1 MDILIKIII
10 GGIIVS
16 AIIGVIYAIVNEV
29 KRTIRRKLNTVLNVG
44 TLLSS
49 VGEMEAA
56 TPKSV
61 GGATNMFAEQIK
73 RDFPNFHLPD
83 AEYVIVQFIS
93 DIIHMQYGRR
103 NEFISDKVSMS
114 KDNVHKTS
122 SGNIG
127 NIKIN
132 KIVISNYIKSNLTAT
147 IVYRC
152 SVGFDLDDKRVET
165 RYEVSYSTELK
176 SDASKGTVINCPNC
190 GAAISITSDCLCEY
204 CKSQVYYDSILN
216 WMITSVEEL

>member
-1 MDILIKIII
+1 MEILIKIII

-16 AIIGVIYAIVNEV
+16 AIIGGIYAIVNEV

-61 GGATNMFAEQIK
+61 GGATDMFAKQIK

-83 AEYVIVQFIS
+83 AEGVIKQFVS

-103 NEFISDKVSMS
+103 NEFISKNVSIN

-122 SGNIG
+122 SGDVRNIT
-127 NIKIN
+127 IN
-132 KIVISNYIKSNLTAT
+132 KVVISNYIKSNLTAT

-152 SVGFDLDDKRVET
+152 SVGFDLDGKRVET
-165 RYEVSYSTELK
+165 RYEVRYSIELK
-176 SDASKGTVINCPNC
+176 NGTSKGIAINCPNC

-204 CKSQVYYDSILN
+204 CKSQVLYDSILN

>member
-1 MDILIKIII
+1 MEILIKIII

-16 AIIGVIYAIVNEV
+16 AVIGGIYAIVNEV

-44 TLLSS
+44 TLLSN
-49 VGEMEAA
+49 VGEIEAA

-83 AEYVIVQFIS
+83 AECVIVQFIP

>member
-1 MDILIKIII
+1 MGVLIKIII
-10 GGIIVS
+10 CGIIVS
-16 AIIGVIYAIVNEV
+16 AVIGGIYAVVNEV
-29 KRTIRRKLNTVLNVG
+29 KIAIRRKLNTVLNVG
-44 TLLSS
+44 TLLSN
-49 VGEMEAA
+49 VGEIEAA

-61 GGATNMFAEQIK
+61 GGATDMFAKQIK
-73 RDFPNFHLPD
+73 EDFPNFHLPD
-83 AEYVIVQFIS
+83 AECAIKQFVS
-93 DIIHMQYGRR
+93 DIVHMQYGRR
-103 NEFISDKVSMS
+103 NEFTSNAVSIS
-114 KDNVHKTS
+114 KDSVHKTS

-132 KIVISNYIKSNLTAT
+132 KIVISNYIKSNLKAT

-152 SVGFDLDDKRVET
+152 SVGFDLDGKRVET
-165 RYEVSYSTELK
+165 RYEIRYSIELK
-176 SDASKGTVINCPNC
+176 NGTSKGITINCPNC

>member
-16 AIIGVIYAIVNEV
+16 AIIGGIYAIVNEV

-44 TLLSS
+44 TLLSN
-49 VGEMEAA
+49 VGEIEAA

-61 GGATNMFAEQIK
+61 GGATDMFAKQIK
-73 RDFPNFHLPD
+73 KDFPNFHLPD
-83 AEYVIVQFIS
+83 AEGAIKQFVS
-93 DIIHMQYGRR
+93 DIVHMQYGRR
-103 NEFISDKVSMS
+103 NKFTSNKVSMS
-114 KDNVHKTS
+114 KDSVHKTS

-152 SVGFDLDDKRVET
+152 SVGFDLDGKRVET
-165 RYEVSYSTELK
+165 RYEVRYSIELK
-176 SDASKGTVINCPNC
+176 NSTSKGITINCPNC

>member
-1 MDILIKIII
+1 MEILIKIII

-16 AIIGVIYAIVNEV
+16 AIIGGIYAIANEV

-44 TLLSS
+44 TLLSN
-49 VGEMEAA
+49 VGEIEAA

-61 GGATNMFAEQIK
+61 GGATDMFAKQIK
-73 RDFPNFHLPD
+73 KDFSNFHLPD
-83 AEYVIVQFIS
+83 AEGAIKQFVS

-103 NEFISDKVSMS
+103 NEFTSNKVSMS
-114 KDNVHKTS
+114 KDSVHKTS

-152 SVGFDLDDKRVET
+152 SVGFDLDGKRVET
-165 RYEVSYSTELK
+165 RYEVRYSIELK
-176 SDASKGTVINCPNC
+176 NSTSKGITINCPNC

-204 CKSQVYYDSILN
+204 CKSQAYYDSILN